1 MRTCTLGAIKKAD
14 EESNAPPE
22 ERKKAYGK
30 MISCLY
36 DRYGCYYWCP
46 EITLNAIGDDM
57 PEILRLLDEI
67 LIKPD

>member
-1 MRTCTLGAIKKAD
+1 MLSGLY
-14 EESNAPPE
+14 ESV
-22 ERKKAYGK
+22 
-30 MISCLY
+30 
-36 DRYGCYYWCP
+36 GCYYWCP